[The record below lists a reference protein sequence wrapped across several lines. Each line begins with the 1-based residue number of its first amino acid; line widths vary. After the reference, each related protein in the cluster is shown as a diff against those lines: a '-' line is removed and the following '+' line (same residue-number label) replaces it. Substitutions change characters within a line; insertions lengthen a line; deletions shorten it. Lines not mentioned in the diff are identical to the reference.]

1 MPFLGCPFSPPLPR
15 SKSTPYPRSS
25 RWPAGRELWSAQ
37 PGFGISQ
44 LSSLGSHKRRLQ
56 AGRARTAPAA
66 PDGDGIP
73 GVTPPLPGWRLSAVP
88 ASRMAEKGS
97 SLGNRGCS
105 SSGIRLCSK
114 LSQNELLQQRFCLQV
129 EGKNKSCGKPH
140 DFYLEQIFFWLLEVF
155 LEDPQREGN
164 DTAQFSQRSY
174 GLGDP
179 GWMKGGETETPLQSS
194 PTPPS
199 HPCAAQNPSGRASQP
214 ALLPGTPSCIPG
226 SQNQPRPSGGQGH
239 LSLPSLLTIQC

>member
-37 PGFGISQ
+37 PGFGISR

-97 SLGNRGCS
+97 SLGNTGCS
-105 SSGIRLCSK
+105 SSGVRLCSK

-140 DFYLEQIFFWLLEVF
+140 DFYLEQIFFGCWK
-155 LEDPQREGN
+155 
-164 DTAQFSQRSY
+164 FSWRTHR
-174 GLGDP
+174 G
-179 GWMKGGETETPLQSS
+179 KGMT
-194 PTPPS
+194 
-199 HPCAAQNPSGRASQP
+199 
-214 ALLPGTPSCIPG
+214 
-226 SQNQPRPSGGQGH
+226 
-239 LSLPSLLTIQC
+239 LPSSVRGVMGWGTLDG